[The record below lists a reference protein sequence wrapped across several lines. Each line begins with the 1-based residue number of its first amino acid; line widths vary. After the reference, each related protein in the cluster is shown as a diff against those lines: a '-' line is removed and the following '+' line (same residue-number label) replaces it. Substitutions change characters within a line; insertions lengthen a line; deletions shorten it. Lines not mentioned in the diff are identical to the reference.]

1 MATKDS
7 KKVSPKDYGKWD
19 NTGVKFTDNKKPVKK
34 VVKRG
39 K

>member
-1 MATKDS
+1 MTKND
-7 KKVSPKDYGKWD
+7 KKVTPKDYGKWD
-19 NTGVKFTDNKKPVKK
+19 NTGVKFTDKKPAKK